1 VVYEFALAS
10 PPPLKL
16 FYDFLDFNNTAHNQL
31 LYSAVRL
38 KLPHKK
44 GLRFMKT
51 DLHEQV
57 LKALSTIDGPATIEE
72 LTAKLV
78 MGDQFDLG
86 AVPLRAVYDSIED
99 AISAGGDNCP
109 ILKVAA
115 NYDLAGY
122 ILKDNKDPDI
132 LLDCP
137 PGKTVAQKNSEGWP
151 GAITCYGYGWERA
164 KVYWCPSPKLLG
176 YQYLTSVNFCEQVAI
191 YMLHKEN
198 GKVRFVGCATDLN
211 LGQSLYT
218 HTIDEL
224 EQDWSMFSF
233 FGFRPVAD
241 DGTIGRLPENVKML
255 DILHSM
261 VKIIKEVDKPPSTN
275 FYPDYHVS
283 LRFNQLG
290 TPM

>member
-1 VVYEFALAS
+1 
-10 PPPLKL
+10 
-16 FYDFLDFNNTAHNQL
+16 
-31 LYSAVRL
+31 
-38 KLPHKK
+38 
-44 GLRFMKT
+44 MKT
-51 DLHEQV
+51 DLHQHV
-57 LKALSTIDGPATIEE
+57 LRVLSKFNEPITIEE
-72 LTAKLV
+72 ITAELV
-78 MGDQFDLG
+78 MGDQSCDLG
-86 AVPLRAVYDSIED
+86 AMPLRAVHDCMED

-109 ILKVAA
+109 ILKVAPD
-115 NYDLAGY
+115 YDLAGY
-122 ILKDNKDPDI
+122 ILKDKDPDI

-137 PGKTVAQKNSEGWP
+137 PGKTAAQENSEGRP
-151 GAITCYGYGWERA
+151 GAVTCYGYGWERE

-198 GKVRFVGCATDLN
+198 GKVQFVGCATDRN
-211 LGQSLYT
+211 LGQSLYE

-241 DGTIGRLPENVKML
+241 DGTLGRPPENVKML
-255 DILHSM
+255 DVLHSM